1 MSIDNTALL
10 AAIDAGK
17 ENAYGSDEQSDLG
30 KKRAR
35 AIEYYLGLNTNPAP
49 EGRSQVV
56 DRSVY
61 ETISV
66 MLPSLVRIFAGSS
79 DQVCKCMPIGPE
91 DEDAA
96 EQQTAIMNHAVTQQN
111 QWEQL
116 CADWIHDAMLLANGY
131 AMAYWDESENLVREV
146 YEGQSEDQ
154 LAAIMQDKN
163 VKVLEHSETVD
174 EQATAEQQEQ
184 FKAAMQQYQQQM
196 AQAAPQLMQMQAMG
210 RPMPQVPPPPQAPP
224 PVILHD
230 ITIERVE
237 NEGKVCIKVLPPE
250 HCLVSADTPDWTL
263 KDCPYFEFR
272 QQKTIAELR
281 SMGLEVAEDV
291 SDNEDS
297 DDTQED
303 WARDRFAEDRD
314 DENGK
319 GVMRRV
325 WARMIWVRADAE
337 GDDQSRMYYVIAVG
351 RTILFAQ
358 PCTRIPVASIT
369 PQPLPHRHMGMAV
382 GETVHDIQDIRTAVT
397 RGGLDN
403 LYLTNNGRHAISS
416 RVNVEDFLESRPG
429 GVIRMLDDS
438 LPAEGHIMP
447 LVHPFAF
454 DQIINSLEYIDQI
467 RQNRTGASRYF
478 SGTDAG
484 AINKTASGTMA
495 LQNMASSRM
504 EHIARTMAPGVE
516 HLFSVVQEL
525 LAKHSNKATT
535 LKINGGKWVTVD
547 PQAWRTKRD
556 VRISVGVGAGNK
568 DSMLIQ
574 LQTQLAMQMQL
585 SAAGLAGPKE
595 MYESVIEIAKLNGYA
610 NPEKFWVD
618 VGKNPPQPQPNPE
631 MVKIQM
637 EAQAGQ
643 QKLQLEA
650 QKAQADVQFKQQE
663 AKIDLEKAQVEL
675 QIKLVELEI
684 EKERLNMDRER
695 AGLDMQLQQQKTQ
708 HEMQRSEAELGLK
721 DREMGMSNMHKDRE
735 IGLKERESETKAKQS
750 EDGTKKIA
758 ELIEGGRTVGIER
771 LRDASGKLIGARR
784 KLANGKTE
792 EVPIA

>member
-1 MSIDNTALL
+1 MGIDNQALL

-17 ENAYGSDEQSDLG
+17 ENAYGSDEQSHLG
-30 KKRAR
+30 KKRAK

-61 ETISV
+61 ETVSV

-79 DQVCKCMPIGPE
+79 DQVCKCVAIGPE

-96 EQQTAIMNHAVTQQN
+96 EQQTAVMNHAVTQQN
-111 QWEQL
+111 QWEQI
-116 CADWIHDAMLLANGY
+116 CADWIHDAMLLSNGY
-131 AMAYWDESENLVREV
+131 AMAYWDESESLVREV

-163 VKVLEHSETVD
+163 VRVLEHSEQED
-174 EQATAEQQEQ
+174 KQATAEAMQQFQ
-184 FKAAMQQYQQQM
+184 AGMQQYQQM
-196 AQAAPQLMQMQAMG
+196 AQQAMMQG
-210 RPMPQVPPPPQAPP
+210 QQPPPPPQPP
-224 PVILHD
+224 GPVILHD

-237 NEGKVCIKVLPPE
+237 NEGKVCIRVLPPE
-250 HCLVSADTPDWTL
+250 HCKVSADTPDWTL
-263 KDCPYFEFR
+263 NECPYFEFR
-272 QQKTIAELR
+272 QQKTIADLR
-281 SMGLEVAEDV
+281 AMGLEVAEDV

-297 DDTQED
+297 NETDED
-303 WARDRFAEDRD
+303 WARDRFSEDRD

-337 GDDQSRMYYVIAVG
+337 GDEQSRLYYVIAVG

-358 PCTRIPVASIT
+358 PTSRIPVASIT
-369 PQPLPHRHMGMAV
+369 PQPLPHRHIGMAV
-382 GETVHDIQDIRTAVT
+382 GETVQDIQDIRTAVT

-447 LVHPFAF
+447 IVHPFAF
-454 DQIINSLEYIDQI
+454 DQIVQSLEYFDQI
-467 RQNRTGASRYF
+467 RQNRSGASRYF

-516 HLFSVVQEL
+516 YLFSIVQEL
-525 LAKHSNKATT
+525 IAKHSNKATT
-535 LKINGGKWVTVD
+535 LKINGGQWVTVD

-568 DSMLIQ
+568 DTMLLQ

-585 SAAGLAGPKE
+585 SQAGLAGPKE

-618 VGKNPPQPQPNPE
+618 VSKNPPQQPPNPE
-631 MVKIQM
+631 MVKL
-637 EAQAGQ
+637 ELQAKADQ

-650 QKAQADVQFKQQE
+650 QKAQVDVQFKQQE
-663 AKIDLEKAQVEL
+663 AQIDLEKAKVEL
-675 QIKLVELEI
+675 QIKLAELEI
-684 EKERLNMDRER
+684 KRQE
-695 AGLDMQLQQQKTQ
+695 MQLKAESMQMDQQLKVQQTQ
-708 HEMQRSEAELGLK
+708 HEMQRSEAEIGLK
-721 DREMGMSNMHKDRE
+721 DREIGMSHMH
-735 IGLKERESETKAKQS
+735 KEREFELKQREGEEKKKTA
-750 EDGTKKIA
+750 EDGTQKIA
-758 ELIEGGRTVGIER
+758 ELIKGSRAVGAER
-771 LRDASGKLIGARR
+771 IKGPDGKLIGVRR
-784 KLANGKTE
+784 KLANGETE
-792 EVPIA
+792 EIPIT